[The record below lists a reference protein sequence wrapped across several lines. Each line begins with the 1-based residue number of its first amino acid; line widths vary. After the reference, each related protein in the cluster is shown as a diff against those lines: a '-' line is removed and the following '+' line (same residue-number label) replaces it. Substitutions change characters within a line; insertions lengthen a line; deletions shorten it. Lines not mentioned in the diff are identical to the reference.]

1 MAETVET
8 NEIQKTEKK
17 GSSAKII
24 VIIIAIVLVLALV
37 IVGGIMLA
45 KPKGPTLTYL
55 GHASV
60 KIKSSKGTVIYIDP
74 YCEEVA
80 NGYKEPADIIL
91 VTHDHQ
97 DHSKVSLCEQKDGC
111 TVITRKEALLNK
123 TEYQTFEID
132 DVKIEAL
139 DATQIKDVSVFMEIA
154 GYDAWDG
161 TVEAI
166 PTTVLI
172 PSFIVSEL
180 RTAFIIG
187 FVIYIN
193 SIGLIKYTLV
203 ILAAKRA
210 REITKPSENP
220 KEKEVSSAFKEIYND
235 QITYERPKKY

>member
-1 MAETVET
+1 MADSVET
-8 NEIQKTEKK
+8 NEIQNKKKK

-132 DVKIEAL
+132 DVKIEAVVSGGNGNHFITTCVGYIVTVDGVRVYHAGDCSFSEEIKEGMTDRNL
-139 DATQIKDVSVFMEIA
+139 DYAMYPT
-154 GYDAWDG
+154 DG
-161 TVEAI
+161 TYNMGPDEATEMADYIGAKVNI
-166 PTTVLI
+166 PI
-172 PSFIVSEL
+172 HGEF
-180 RTAFIIG
+180 RDKF
-187 FVIYIN
+187 N
-193 SIGLIKYTLV
+193 
-203 ILAAKRA
+203 AKGTMLL
-210 REITKPSENP
+210 EYGQTISLN
-220 KEKEVSSAFKEIYND
+220 
-235 QITYERPKKY
+235 